1 MTFNY
6 ITKLLWYKSL
16 EKHAKIEP
24 FLMRTCTTSLVSE
37 SDNAESENHSVE
49 SGKSDHTLKNWQYQE
64 WKIDGNIIKKKS
76 LAFKNTNKN
85 LILIK
90 TV

>member
-24 FLMRTCTTSLVSE
+24 FLMCTCTTSLVSE

-64 WKIDGNIIKKKS
+64 WKIDGNIIKKNPLHLKTQI
-76 LAFKNTNKN
+76 K
-85 LILIK
+85 ILFW
-90 TV
+90 

>member
-1 MTFNY
+1 MTFTY

-16 EKHAKIEP
+16 EKHAKKEP

-64 WKIDGNIIKKKS
+64 WKFDGNIIKKNPLHLKTQI
-76 LAFKNTNKN
+76 K
-85 LILIK
+85 ILFW
-90 TV
+90 